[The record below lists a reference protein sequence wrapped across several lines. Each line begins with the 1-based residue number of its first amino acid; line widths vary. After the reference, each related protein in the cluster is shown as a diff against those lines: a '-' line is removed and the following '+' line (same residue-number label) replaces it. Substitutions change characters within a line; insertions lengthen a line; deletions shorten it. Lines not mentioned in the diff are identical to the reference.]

1 MSTRPKSASLFAKTI
16 KLFTDRRAW
25 VRQITVA
32 SAASASAWLLGD
44 TFIKSGGLVAAI
56 VSALSIRISL
66 YKSVREGFGQIV
78 GTAIGASVAL
88 ATVNIFHFGFIAV
101 ATTVLL
107 CSVVARG
114 LHLGEVASV
123 NVPVTA
129 LIVIGPGISGN
140 TALHRLLSTLLGAG
154 VAIVFS
160 YFSHASTPSGRTEAQ
175 IKKLGE
181 ECAEL
186 LSQMAEGVAVGYTE
200 VEAGRWLGQGR
211 ALIEEIPKLRAQ
223 ALEAKRYAR
232 WSPLEAED
240 EADALYISGVA
251 IEHTIVQV
259 RTMAR
264 SLFDAAVD
272 RKNFMSENAEL
283 AQAILDCSSAILTKI
298 EYVEYL
304 SDSDL
309 VDNVARDLRLTS
321 RVLAGHLFAAAG
333 NVDQEQLVR
342 AVSLV
347 GNMERIA
354 DSLDESS
361 PALKDVK
368 TPGEPLSAQVLELNP
383 LQQGRRWS
391 RRLVKF
397 LKTITGRN

>member
-1 MSTRPKSASLFAKTI
+1 MRRLYQRTI
-16 KLFTDRRAW
+16 KLFKDRRAW
-25 VRQITVA
+25 VRQIAVA
-32 SAASASAWLLGD
+32 SAACGTAWLIGN
-44 TFIKSGGLVAAI
+44 TTINSGGVVAAI
-56 VSALSIRISL
+56 VCALSIRISL

-88 ATVNIFHFGFIAV
+88 GTVGIFHLGFIAV

-107 CSVVARG
+107 CSVVARA

-140 TALHRLLSTLLGAG
+140 TALHRLLSTLVGAG

-160 YFSHASTPSGRTEAQ
+160 YFSHASTPKGRTEAQ
-175 IKKLGE
+175 IAALGE
-181 ECAEL
+181 DCAAL
-186 LSQMAEGVAVGYTE
+186 LSEMAEGVVAGYDE
-200 VEAGRWLGQGR
+200 VTSGNWLAKGRV
-211 ALIEEIPKLRAQ
+211 LIEEIPKLRSQ

-240 EADALYISGVA
+240 DADALYISGVA

-259 RTMAR
+259 RTIAR
-264 SLFDAAVD
+264 ALFDAAVSGE
-272 RKNFMSENAEL
+272 NFMSGYGEL
-283 AQAILDCSSAILTKI
+283 AQALLDTGAAILTKI
-298 EYVEYL
+298 EYIEMP
-304 SDSDL
+304 SNINQI
-309 VDNVARDLRLTS
+309 DNVAHDLRLGS
-321 RVLAGHLFAAAG
+321 RLLAEHLFELAGTV
-333 NVDQEQLVR
+333 NQDQLVR
-342 AVSLV
+342 AVSIV

-368 TPGEPLSAQVLELNP
+368 TPGEPAHMQVLEVNP
-383 LQQGRRWS
+383 IQQGKRW
-391 RRLVKF
+391 RNKAIGFFKVL
-397 LKTITGRN
+397 TGRK